1 MSERILGL
9 LSPGVCTLGHPL
21 PAVAKYWVADHAS
34 CALWGGASL
43 YGQTP
48 QYHYIELF
56 RAQYSFTSRDYFPA
70 PTQSRHAAFDW
81 TQYLMSGGLS
91 IRFDP
96 ALPGDRLVLL
106 SGM

>member
-1 MSERILGL
+1 MSETILGL

-56 RAQYSFTSRDYFPA
+56 KTQYSFTFRNCWMGPI
-70 PTQSRHAAFDW
+70 QHRHWMLDW
-81 TQYLMSGGLS
+81 TQYFMTASYDSG
-91 IRFDP
+91 RQ
-96 ALPGDRLVLL
+96 GDRLVL
-106 SGM
+106 GPWV